1 MVKLIFCN
9 LDMLKD
15 KPDEE
20 GYENY
25 DLTRYDL
32 ENFKTN
38 VIYL

>member
-25 DLTRYDL
+25 DLTR
-32 ENFKTN
+32 FGPMSRFSTS
-38 VIYL
+38 